1 MNCNLEEM
9 KKRMPEVIRDV
20 DYFNHIVIHQND
32 EIIRLLKKIAGETN
46 EVIEPIELVE
56 PIQEEVAIQTMS
68 LEDANKKE
76 VAVEEA
82 LTKAKSRRKK
92 KEV

>member
-1 MNCNLEEM
+1 MMDCNLDEM
-9 KKRMPEVIRDV
+9 KRRMPDAIRDV

-32 EIIRLLKKIAGETN
+32 EIIRLLKKITGEAN

-56 PIQEEVAIQTMS
+56 PIQTMS
-68 LEDANKKE
+68 LEEANEKE
-76 VAVEEA
+76 IAVEEA